1 MVKRLKKG
9 FFEFWCK
16 ECDHTWSTHY
26 GTLKFYIAFKKDK
39 DGILKEEKFS
49 LGLLR
54 ISSIAKI
61 VMLMPIHVLSN
72 LKVQNSDQNTLVEN
86 ILIKLVFQLVTRF

>member
-39 DGILKEEKFS
+39 DGILKEDEIFV
-49 LGLLR
+49 R
-54 ISSIAKI
+54 IIAYKLDKAI
-61 VMLMPIHVLSN
+61 WIFR
-72 LKVQNSDQNTLVEN
+72 EN
-86 ILIKLVFQLVTRF
+86 ILDHIRTFLGFIMT

>member
-39 DGILKEEKFS
+39 DGILKEDEIFV
-49 LGLLR
+49 R
-54 ISSIAKI
+54 IIAYKLDCKNCKQFAPSGQI
-61 VMLMPIHVLSN
+61 QFKRSKLNPDHIA
-72 LKVQNSDQNTLVEN
+72 LKYIN
-86 ILIKLVFQLVTRF
+86 

>member
-39 DGILKEEKFS
+39 DGILKEDEILDF
-49 LGLLR
+49 
-54 ISSIAKI
+54 
-61 VMLMPIHVLSN
+61 LSN
-72 LKVQNSDQNTLVEN
+72 Q
-86 ILIKLVFQLVTRF
+86 RR

>member
-1 MVKRLKKG
+1 MEDNKGNWDNEYFFMVKRLKKG

-39 DGILKEEKFS
+39 DGILKEDEIFV
-49 LGLLR
+49 R
-54 ISSIAKI
+54 IIAY
-61 VMLMPIHVLSN
+61 
-72 LKVQNSDQNTLVEN
+72 
-86 ILIKLVFQLVTRF
+86 KLDCKNCHAHADSGSF